1 MEKMKI
7 KLKSQQFNKN
17 INHEK
22 KKKLLTNIRD
32 NV

>member
-22 KKKLLTNIRD
+22 KKKIINKHT
-32 NV
+32 